1 MRTISS
7 RGTFFVSGR
16 RKKTK
21 GMLMTVKQAKKLQDG
36 LRERQSRRRTGAR
49 ETGRKVR
56 TCRRRTRPAPSPGTS
71 SASHARWRSSLR
83 GERAS
88 DMVRVGSRGKD
99 AQSQFEEAARH
110 CVTCRTL
117 PGNASALTTHGVP
130 FHVSA

>member
-71 SASHARWRSSLR
+71 SASHARWQSSLG

-88 DMVRVGSRGKD
+88 ASEAESGREGRTHRASSRKRRGT
-99 AQSQFEEAARH
+99 A
-110 CVTCRTL
+110 
-117 PGNASALTTHGVP
+117 
-130 FHVSA
+130 